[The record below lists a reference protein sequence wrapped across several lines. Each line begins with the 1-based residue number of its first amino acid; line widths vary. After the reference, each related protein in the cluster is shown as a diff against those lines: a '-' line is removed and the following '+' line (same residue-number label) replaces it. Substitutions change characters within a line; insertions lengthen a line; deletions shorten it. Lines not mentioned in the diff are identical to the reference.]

1 MLELKIGTAESG
13 MGWMEFVSSMTG
25 SLAWPVALV
34 IVAILFRTHIVG
46 LFRRVE
52 EIGFG
57 GATAKLGKELDKAEQ
72 IATTI
77 PEPPAEPELEPPV
90 LPSDAVES
98 ERTDDYRE
106 RNHHDIKP
114 ANRPEQ
120 YFRINE
126 ETFED
131 LLGISSSAAILEAWA
146 PVERALHRLAR
157 NNGWTERRS
166 QRTSP
171 AGLAEDLANKGKLP
185 ITVVTMIAELQRI
198 RGLAAHQGEVTTRDA
213 IRFKRLAEE
222 ALHNLMYKW
231 DQ

>member
-1 MLELKIGTAESG
+1 

-25 SLAWPVALV
+25 SLAWPLALV
-34 IVAILFRTHIVG
+34 IVAIVFRSHIVG

-57 GATAKLGKELDKAEQ
+57 GATAKLGRELDKAEQ

-77 PEPPAEPELEPPV
+77 PEPPAEHELEDPA
-90 LPSDAVES
+90 LPMDAAEPQQA
-98 ERTDDYRE
+98 EDDQPR
-106 RNHHDIKP
+106 HHSDIKP
-114 ANRPEQ
+114 ANRTEQ
-120 YFRINE
+120 HFRINE

-157 NNGWTERRS
+157 DHGWTERKS
-166 QRTSP
+166 QRTPP

-185 ITVVTMIAELQRI
+185 ITVVTMIVELQRI
-198 RGLAAHQGEVTTRDA
+198 RGLAAHQREVTTQDA

-222 ALHNLMYKW
+222 ALQNLMYKW